1 MQFEANIHVKS
12 LARSPPGQVVSA
24 ESPIIQRLLF
34 NRYDRLDRFEGGEC
48 PIRVADVTAVVP
60 TRLAIPL
67 EVVRLA
73 RRCCRIP
80 GRFVPPVISWYSRPL
95 VPPPRC
101 SHVEARYVLAS
112 ARTGEAHAWQTCAAH
127 RRRVTTARWGAVGF
141 VLRPMGSS
149 IR

>member
-24 ESPIIQRLLF
+24 ESPIIQRLLL

-60 TRLAIPL
+60 TRHAIPL

-80 GRFVPPVISWYSRPL
+80 GVLSLLSSPGILVPLSPPL
-95 VPPPRC
+95 V
-101 SHVEARYVLAS
+101 
-112 ARTGEAHAWQTCAAH
+112 AAMSKRGTFW
-127 RRRVTTARWGAVGF
+127 RRRELAKRMPGRPALPTAVG
-141 VLRPMGSS
+141 
-149 IR
+149 